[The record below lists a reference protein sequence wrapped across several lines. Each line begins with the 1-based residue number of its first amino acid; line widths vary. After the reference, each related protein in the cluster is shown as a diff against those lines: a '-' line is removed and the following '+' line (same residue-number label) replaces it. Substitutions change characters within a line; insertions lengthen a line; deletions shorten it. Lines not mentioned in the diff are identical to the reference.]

1 MWVIRM
7 SDVVEKQKP
16 PRNKS
21 IVKMEERLTELV
33 ETDIYNEEIYNLL
46 KSLAYIY
53 IGQNKFYS
61 GYYGVEDVCHDV
73 ASDVWMS
80 VIGGKRISSWIY
92 YIGKMIKLSYVSHQ
106 KQIEH
111 EIISTEND
119 PDLRESIK
127 RMCAS
132 SSISCMEDFDN
143 MERNFVL
150 DNIGGLILDTM
161 YRTKFK
167 PCTLEWSLLYCNVC
181 INLVRELNGQDMI
194 YFRLPTHLR
203 PYVSLIM
210 EQFKKDFR
218 NSGFTESISDNV
230 EDDLEMSIIA
240 SDNFNSEKKG

>member
-1 MWVIRM
+1 MN
-7 SDVVEKQKP
+7 DTNDKQKTS
-16 PRNKS
+16 RNKS

-33 ETDIYNEEIYNLL
+33 DTDIYNEEIYHLL
-46 KSLAYIY
+46 KSLAHIY

-80 VIGGKRISSWIY
+80 VIAGKRISSWIY
-92 YIGKMIKLSYVSHQ
+92 YIGKMIKLSYVSRQ

-111 EIISTEND
+111 EVISTEDD
-119 PDLRESIK
+119 PDLRDNVK

-161 YRTKFK
+161 YKTKFK
-167 PCTLEWSLLYCNVC
+167 PHTLEWSLLYCNVC
-181 INLVRELNGQDMI
+181 INLVRELDGKEI
-194 YFRLPTHLR
+194 LYFRLPKHLQ
-203 PYVSLIM
+203 PYVSLTM

-230 EDDLEMSIIA
+230 KDDLEMSIIA
-240 SDNFNSEKKG
+240 SDNYISDKKG